1 MSITTTGRPR
11 ELLRD
16 YLMMVVSRDE
26 GWEVLLDAKA
36 AQALVS
42 KLVTERKAAIERQKA
57 VLDSEAAEL

>member
-1 MSITTTGRPR
+1 
-11 ELLRD
+11 
-16 YLMMVVSRDE
+16 MMVVSRDE